1 MTGRNGPPNLHAF
14 CLIYCGFQQV
24 GVMKDCSKVVILM
37 ISRAVRMDVN
47 PARGD
52 QYDDDLLEGMS
63 LRCDS
68 NLDRFQLIGVKTF
81 IKSAIHGK

>member
-47 PARGD
+47 QARGD
-52 QYDDDLLEGMS
+52 QYDDALLEGC
-63 LRCDS
+63 LFDAI
-68 NLDRFQLIGVKTF
+68 LIW
-81 IKSAIHGK
+81 IYSSSSA